1 MARCGV
7 LNFVEYPKC
16 YRTVDIEYDEC
27 LLLEDLCNDGFT
39 TINVQKMDVTADHVR
54 LVMKGLAKYH
64 SISFAMK
71 DQEPDT
77 FNKLT
82 ENLNEV
88 FINRANNTL
97 RFYLNNQSASV
108 FEAVA
113 DETNLLAKVKEFYER
128 EAVDW
133 AADCIDVDIT
143 GPAAVISYGDSWQNN
158 VMFKYNSHGK
168 PIEARFLDFQAVR
181 KCSPVVDIAFFIFCC
196 TTKELRDAHY
206 DEFLQIYHD
215 TLSEHIRKYA

>member
-1 MARCGV
+1 MAKCGA

-16 YRTVDIEYDEC
+16 YRTVGTEYNEC
-27 LLLEDLCNDGFT
+27 LLLEDLCDFA
-39 TINVQKMDVTADHVR
+39 TINVQQMEVNADHVR
-54 LVMKGLAKYH
+54 LFMKGLAKYH
-64 SISFAMK
+64 AISFAMK
-71 DQEPDT
+71 DQEPGT

-82 ENLNEV
+82 KNLSEV

-113 DETNLLAKVKEFYER
+113 DEPDLLAKVTEFYER

-133 AADCIDVDIT
+133 AADCIDIDLS
-143 GPAAVISYGDSWQNN
+143 GPASVISYGDSWQNN
-158 VMFKYNSHGK
+158 QMWRYNSDGK
-168 PIEARFLDFQAVR
+168 PIEVRLLDFQAAR
-181 KCSPVVDIAFFIFCC
+181 HCSPVVDIAFFIFCC

-215 TLSEHIRKYA
+215 TLSAHIQKYV